1 MKAFQLLF
9 ILISAAAVAPCAAQS
24 RYSDRIEQAV
34 RLAAP
39 PERKIRTLGH
49 EWVWELEQ
57 AGVYS
62 RSRPKQ
68 IRVGLPLMTLGD
80 SGADLIATYASP
92 SGASGDRRWMLF
104 IHVPLD

>member
-1 MKAFQLLF
+1 MKAFQLFF
-9 ILISAAAVAPCAAQS
+9 ILISAAAAVPCMAQS
-24 RYSDRIEQAV
+24 RYSDSIEQAV

-39 PERKIRTLGH
+39 PEKKIRTLGH

-62 RSRPKQ
+62 RARPKQ
-68 IRVGLPLMTLGD
+68 FRLGLPLMTLGD
-80 SGADLIATYASP
+80 SGPDLIATYTSP
-92 SGASGDRRWMLF
+92 AGVSGDRRWMFF

>member
-9 ILISAAAVAPCAAQS
+9 VLISAAAAVPCMAQS

-62 RSRPKQ
+62 RSRPRQ
-68 IRVGLPLMTLGD
+68 FRVGIPLMRLGD
-80 SGADLIATYASP
+80 SGPDLIATYASP
-92 SGASGDRRWMLF
+92 ADASGDRRWMLF

>member
-1 MKAFQLLF
+1 MNVSRF
-9 ILISAAAVAPCAAQS
+9 IFFLISIAILAPCSAQS
-24 RYSDRIEQAV
+24 RYSASLEQAIM
-34 RLAAP
+34 LAAP

-62 RSRPKQ
+62 RARPKQ
-68 IRVGLPLMTLGD
+68 FRVGVPLMSLGD
-80 SGADLIATYASP
+80 SGPDVIATYASP
-92 SGASGDRRWMLF
+92 AGVSGERRWMFF

>member
-1 MKAFQLLF
+1 MRAHQLFL
-9 ILISAAAVAPCAAQS
+9 ILISAATVVPCMAQS
-24 RYSDRIEQAV
+24 RYSESIERAV

-39 PERKIRTLGH
+39 PERKVRTLGH

-68 IRVGLPLMTLGD
+68 FRVGLPLMTLGE
-80 SGADLIATYASP
+80 SGPDVIATYASP
-92 SGASGDRRWMLF
+92 SGSSGERRWMF
-104 IHVPLD
+104 FVHVPMD